1 MKILK
6 KLILASTA
14 AILIASPALA
24 QNTPEP
30 GAATGGET
38 WATMPVGSHV
48 MIGGF
53 IFLVV
58 AGGLVLVND
67 DDNNQTPAPP
77 PAPPATTT
85 TTTTS

>member
-1 MKILK
+1 MKIFK
-6 KLILASTA
+6 KLLLAGTA
-14 AILIASPALA
+14 AILIASPGLA

-38 WATMPVGSHV
+38 WATMPVGTHV

-67 DDNNQTPAPP
+67 DDNHQTPAPP